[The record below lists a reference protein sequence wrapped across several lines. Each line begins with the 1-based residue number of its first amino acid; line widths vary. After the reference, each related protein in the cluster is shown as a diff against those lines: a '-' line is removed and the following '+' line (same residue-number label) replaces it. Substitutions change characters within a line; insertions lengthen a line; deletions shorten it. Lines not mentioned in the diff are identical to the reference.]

1 MLSNLNSNLAVT
13 LGYLNPASNNSAL
26 VYKWI
31 RCIEFLS
38 NVNLKFLALSEMKEK
53 YDFWI
58 SYCLL
63 RALPT
68 EWKSAQRVKA
78 SEYGEPQKCETSLKL
93 FSTKEAY
100 STTLE
105 KSFSAPTAEGR
116 S

>member
-53 YDFWI
+53 YDF
-58 SYCLL
+58 
-63 RALPT
+63 
-68 EWKSAQRVKA
+68 
-78 SEYGEPQKCETSLKL
+78 
-93 FSTKEAY
+93 
-100 STTLE
+100 
-105 KSFSAPTAEGR
+105 
-116 S
+116 